1 MRLLCAVPW
10 AGLPLTLLLSALIH
24 AYDSFEPA
32 WLQRHLGASA
42 RFGIVETHWLYFL
55 GYGGI
60 LAALSMYLRFWDLFV
75 VRALLYPIYIANAPH
90 ARYEPLRCRPLP
102 AFQAAFGV
110 INSALQLADLRL
122 RA

>member
-1 MRLLCAVPW
+1 MPW